1 MQLNAEQRR
10 CATTF
15 GIPLAV
21 IAGAGSGKTA
31 TLRARV
37 ANAFGVGPDGAQ
49 PPVLHDIGEVLAITF
64 TEKAALELKSRIKAQ
79 LRESGLPEQ
88 ALLVDGAW
96 IGTIHGM
103 CARILRENALTLG
116 IDPAF
121 GVIGEDVRAQLLDA
135 AMETVLA
142 GDDELRDG
150 MDLLFGEYA
159 RSTVRSCMD
168 GLIGKAVQSP
178 LLFDSV
184 VTPDGSWAS
193 PLDPSSADGEHDLQN
208 VRFSHALGFWPTLR
222 DATVRSYGLFMDAKR
237 AQGVLDNDDLL
248 LEVAR
253 ALEVPSI
260 REAYRDRF
268 KLVMVDEFQD
278 TDQMQLDIIKAFSGP
293 GCERLC
299 VVGDRMQGIYRF
311 RGADLSV
318 CNAHLGTVGE
328 EGIIKLSA
336 NYRSHAD
343 ILDFVDLVFGGDDE
357 GEGVGDRPARGYYQR
372 LGYQRTSDAATDTD
386 RYDVRAEGPRISVQ
400 EVQYR
405 GRSAAGI
412 DAARRFAA
420 LQIARRFKAMHEE
433 TGRSYGDM
441 AILLGAMTSAG
452 LYAEALGSLGIPC
465 AVTGGSVLAS
475 RTDALL
481 MKMLVRVL
489 ANPLDAEALVAVLGS
504 DLFGLGDADLIDVLE
519 QDTAHARRIGPAF
532 ARLLG
537 HVLDSVPAGEGEMS
551 LEALEGTRVGV
562 AVEVLA
568 RAYRRIGTVGVADAM
583 EGVLLDSGW
592 LQRMQHP
599 EGGQEAITGRA
610 RAADMLK
617 VIRMVRG
624 LEEDGCHGPA
634 SIARQLELLLDVA
647 KEPPGTLSAEGG
659 GFVRIMT
666 IHASKGLQFPIV
678 AVSEM
683 QGGRRSGGKLP
694 MTSMHGRTYALLD
707 CEAKLD
713 EVPELKKCTERA
725 STGKVIAEAMERADV
740 QLADDAGFAAMTDLA
755 VRERDL
761 AFLHAAIRA
770 YEDQQELEELERR
783 LYVAFTRAEE
793 SLIVTFF
800 NPVTKDQVEKK
811 LKVYGR
817 DLKGLDAGEREYL
830 ASHVNVTGLEGRL
843 DGVPAR
849 IRASREAILR
859 AGWGYLCTTP
869 MWLAKWACDGSIPPD
884 WEGRPDDASNQGD
897 FDLDFDDVDAGG
909 GVSPAC
915 MGEEPVA
922 AQDDGFP
929 LPHTLPDDPC
939 ITYRY
944 SQQWADGLVSA
955 SGLKRED
962 GEAVYGQA
970 APEVVSIGGEE
981 DASEEMPAP
990 ATEKGTAFH
999 EAAQWMVSRWEPGA
1013 ELSMPPSGRVAAIA
1027 RHHGLGAGQADELN
1041 HQLERWKLS
1050 PVAHGMASHAHL
1062 VAEAPFHVP
1071 IGDGLLLN
1079 GFIDL
1084 LAFDEMGAGEALVV
1098 DYKTGRSHDTDAK
1111 RRSAYQVQAEC
1122 YAYALLLQGFDS
1134 VRLDFVFV
1142 DQPEGDG
1149 GYPAVC
1155 SFPAPGEPPYRVEAL
1170 EASLLEHIDEAV
1182 RC

>member
-31 TLRARV
+31 TLRTRV

-49 PPVLHDIGEVLAITF
+49 PPVLDSIDEVLAITF
-64 TEKAALELKSRIKAQ
+64 TEKAALELKSRIRAQ
-79 LRESGLPEQ
+79 LREVGLSEQ

-103 CARILRENALTLG
+103 CARILRESALALG

-121 GVIGEDVRAQLLDA
+121 GVIGEDVRSQLLDA

-142 GDDELRDG
+142 GDGALRG
-150 MDLLFGEYA
+150 GTDLLFKEYG
-159 RSTVRSCMD
+159 RDTVKSCMA

-184 VTPDGSWAS
+184 TAPDEGWAS
-193 PLDPSSADGEHDLQN
+193 PLDPASADDEHGLQN
-208 VRFSHALGFWPTLR
+208 VRFSHALGSWPVLR
-222 DATVRSYGLFMDAKR
+222 DAAERAYDLFMDAKR
-237 AQGVLDNDDLL
+237 TQGVLDNNDLL

-260 REAYRDRF
+260 RDRYRDRF

-311 RGADLSV
+311 RGADLAV
-318 CNAHLGTVGE
+318 CNEHLGTVGE
-328 EGIIKLSA
+328 EGIIHLSA

-343 ILDFVDLVFGGDDE
+343 ILGFVDLVFGDAG
-357 GEGVGDRPARGYYQR
+357 GPDRPVRGYYQR
-372 LGYQRTSDAATDTD
+372 LEYRRTPDAATDTE
-386 RYDVRAEGPRISVQ
+386 RYDLEVEGPRISIQ

-405 GRSAAGI
+405 GRSEAGI
-412 DAARRFAA
+412 QEARRFAA
-420 LQIARRFKAMHEE
+420 LQVAQRFKAMHEDA
-433 TGRSYGDM
+433 GRSYGDM
-441 AILLGAMTSAG
+441 AILLGAMSNAG
-452 LYAEALGSLGIPC
+452 LYAEALGALGIPC
-465 AVTGGSVLAS
+465 AVTGGSVLSS
-475 RTDALL
+475 RVDALL

-489 ANPLDAEALVAVLGS
+489 ANPLDAEALVAVLKS
-504 DLFGLGDADLIDVLE
+504 DLFGFGDADLIDVL
-519 QDTAHARRIGPAF
+519 DRDAVHARRIGPSF

-537 HVLDSVPAGEGEMS
+537 CLLDPAPADEDAMRLGG
-551 LEALEGTRVGV
+551 LEGTRVGV
-562 AVEVLA
+562 ALKVLA
-568 RAYRRIGTVGVADAM
+568 RAYRGMAVVGVADAM
-583 EGVLLDSGW
+583 EGVLSDSGW

-599 EGGQEAITGRA
+599 EGGQDAVTGRA
-610 RAADMLK
+610 RAADVLK

-624 LEEDGCHGPA
+624 LEEGGCHGPA
-634 SIARQLELLLDVA
+634 SVARQLELLLEVA

-666 IHASKGLQFPIV
+666 IHASKGLQFPVV

-683 QGGRRSGGKLP
+683 EGGGRGGDRLH

-707 CEAKLD
+707 CERKLEED
-713 EVPELKKCTERA
+713 PALKKCTERA
-725 STGKVIAEAMERADV
+725 SAEKVVAEAMERADV
-740 QLADDAGFAAMTDLA
+740 RLVDDEGFASLVDLA
-755 VRERDL
+755 VREHDL
-761 AFLHAAIRA
+761 AFLYASIRA
-770 YEDQQELEELERR
+770 YEEQQEVEELERR

-793 SLIVTFF
+793 SLIVTFL
-800 NPVTKDQVEKK
+800 NPVTKAQVEKK

-830 ASHVNVTGLEGRL
+830 ATHVNVTGLEGRL
-843 DGVPAR
+843 EGVPGR

-859 AGWGYLCTTP
+859 SGWQYRCITP
-869 MWLAKWACDGSIPPD
+869 MWLAKWACDGAVPPD
-884 WEGRPDDASNQGD
+884 WEGLPDDPSVQGN
-897 FDLDFDDVDAGG
+897 FDLVFGETGAEEKAPPASMD
-909 GVSPAC
+909 GVSASLQ
-915 MGEEPVA
+915 V
-922 AQDDGFP
+922 DGFP
-929 LPHTLPDDPC
+929 LPHAFLDAPY
-939 ITYRY
+939 ITHRY
-944 SQQWADGLVSA
+944 SQQWAAGIVSA

-962 GEAVYGQA
+962 GEAVYEQA
-970 APEVVSIGGEE
+970 EPEAALAGDEM
-981 DASEEMPAP
+981 DAVEEMPAP

-999 EAAQWMVSRWEPGA
+999 EAAQWMASRWEPGM
-1013 ELSMPPSGRVAAIA
+1013 ELAMPPKDRISAIG
-1027 RHHGLGAGQADELN
+1027 RHHGLVAGQMDDLGC
-1041 HQLERWKLS
+1041 QLERWMRS
-1050 PVAHGMASHAHL
+1050 PVARAMAAHGHL

-1071 IGDGLLLN
+1071 VGEGLLLN

-1084 LAFDEMGAGEALVV
+1084 LAYDEMGAGEAFVV
-1098 DYKTGRSHDTDAK
+1098 DYKTGRSYDTDAK
-1111 RRSAYQVQAEC
+1111 RRGAYQVQAEC

-1142 DQPEGDG
+1142 DQLEGDE

-1155 SFPAPGEPPYRVEAL
+1155 SFPAPGEPPYRKEAL
-1170 EASLLEHIDEAV
+1170 EASLLEHIDRAV
-1182 RC
+1182 RR